1 MSELGAAGRGGA
13 RRGGIASGELFCG
26 RAQSA
31 PLGTA
36 SSWLFPGREEEA
48 AAVAWLRKQP
58 ELSVLSS
65 SRPRRPPAIG
75 SREEGVEAAPG
86 EPLR

>member
-1 MSELGAAGRGGA
+1 MANL
-13 RRGGIASGELFCG
+13 LCG
-26 RAQSA
+26 RTQSA

-36 SSWLFPGREEEA
+36 SSWLLPGREEEA

-75 SREEGVEAAPG
+75 SREEGVEAALG